1 MDKFITN
8 IEELPKQLQNRIKEG
23 LQSQIIAQAVFIRDE
38 LPQDFL
44 AYVDEEISKATKSMF
59 KMVEESSRE
68 GAELGAISETYIWNK
83 ERKKTLIRLRDE
95 AQAEPKHAAPEPQ
108 QKMQEILANN
118 DAKKY
123 LAKAMQLGLIDA
135 NYKWLK
141 GLQLL
146 ACFAMEMSLRL
157 KLGKGVN
164 SNGQPRISWKPF
176 ENLFGVP
183 SGKLR
188 LNLNDIQ
195 KTGQDPKEIELI
207 NKVFE

>member
-1 MDKFITN
+1 
-8 IEELPKQLQNRIKEG
+8 
-23 LQSQIIAQAVFIRDE
+23 
-38 LPQDFL
+38 
-44 AYVDEEISKATKSMF
+44 
-59 KMVEESSRE
+59 
-68 GAELGAISETYIWNK
+68 
-83 ERKKTLIRLRDE
+83 
-95 AQAEPKHAAPEPQ
+95 
-108 QKMQEILANN
+108 MQEILANN

-207 NKVFE
+207 NKVFELITLK